1 MEKGEGRDVHISS
14 RQHRLARA
22 VKATF
27 LLWRPNSCHSS
38 HAVSVQQPQQQA
50 LLLVVLR
57 TSTAFTNMC

>member
-1 MEKGEGRDVHISS
+1 MEKDEGRDAHISS

-22 VKATF
+22 VRATF

-38 HAVSVQQPQQQA
+38 HAVSVQQPQQA
-50 LLLVVLR
+50 LPLVVLR